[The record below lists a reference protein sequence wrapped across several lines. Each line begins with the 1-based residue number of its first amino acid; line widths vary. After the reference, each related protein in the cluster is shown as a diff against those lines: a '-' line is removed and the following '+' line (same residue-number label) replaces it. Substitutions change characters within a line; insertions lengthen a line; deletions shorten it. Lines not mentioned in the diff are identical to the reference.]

1 MQIFYSW
8 QTDAD
13 RKINKDF
20 IHDALVAAIK
30 EINSDI
36 SLSEADRRDD
46 LLTLDQDTK
55 GILGSPPIAETILKK
70 IAAADVI
77 VLDVSLIASGREQK
91 RHINSNVAIELGYAL
106 GKRGYEPLLKVMNTY
121 FGDFEKLPFDLK
133 DRRHPVGYYLSPNA
147 TRSC

>member
-1 MQIFYSW
+1 MGYSTAEEHAIRGLLLQIFYSW

-46 LLTLDQDTK
+46 LLTLD
-55 GILGSPPIAETILKK
+55 
-70 IAAADVI
+70 
-77 VLDVSLIASGREQK
+77 
-91 RHINSNVAIELGYAL
+91 
-106 GKRGYEPLLKVMNTY
+106 
-121 FGDFEKLPFDLK
+121 
-133 DRRHPVGYYLSPNA
+133 
-147 TRSC
+147 